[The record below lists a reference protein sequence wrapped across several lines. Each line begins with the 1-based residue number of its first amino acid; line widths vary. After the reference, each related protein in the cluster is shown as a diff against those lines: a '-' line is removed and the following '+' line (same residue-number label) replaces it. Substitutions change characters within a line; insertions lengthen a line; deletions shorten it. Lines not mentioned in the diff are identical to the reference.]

1 MNELMKNLKNLVK
14 NEDGQTMAEYGIIL
28 FVIALVAIVGATLL
42 GTDLRD
48 LFNNVAGAI

>member
-1 MNELMKNLKNLVK
+1 MKNIKNLVK

-42 GTDLRD
+42 GGNISALFTD
-48 LFNNVAGAI
+48 VAGRI